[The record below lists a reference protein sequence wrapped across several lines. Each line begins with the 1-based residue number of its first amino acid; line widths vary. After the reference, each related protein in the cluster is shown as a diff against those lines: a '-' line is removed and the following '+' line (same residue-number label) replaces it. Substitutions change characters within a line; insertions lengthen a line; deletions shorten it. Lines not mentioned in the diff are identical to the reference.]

1 MKKICVVGS
10 INVDMVTLMSRF
22 PKPGETVPGKEFN
35 TFPGGKG
42 ANQAVAARKLGGNVK
57 ILGCVGNDGFGREMV
72 DMFNNLGIDTSSVK
86 IETTV
91 STGTA
96 TILVSGDGQNSII
109 VTPGANNYLTADY
122 VEKNIDA
129 VRECDI
135 LLVQLEIPIETV
147 IYTIKKVSELKK
159 LVIFDPAPVRP
170 LPDDL
175 FHYIDI
181 ITPNETE
188 LEGLTSINIKSENDR
203 KAAAQILLE
212 KGVKTV
218 INKAGGKGAYVFT
231 SDGCRHVP
239 TYEVDVVDT
248 TAAGDTFNAALVV
261 GLSMN
266 KSIEESM
273 VIANAAAAISV
284 TKMGAQS
291 TMPDWDQCTSL
302 IKSKKGLNY

>member
-10 INVDMVTLMSRF
+10 INVDMVTSMDRF

-57 ILGCVGNDGFGREMV
+57 ILGCVGSDSFGREMI
-72 DMFNNLGIDTSSVK
+72 DMFNNLGIDTSALKFEDS
-86 IETTV
+86 V

-96 TILVSGDGQNSII
+96 TILVSGNGQNSII
-109 VTPGANNYLTADY
+109 VTPGANNYVTSDY
-122 VEKNIDA
+122 VEKNIDTI
-129 VRECDI
+129 RESDI
-135 LLVQLEIPIETV
+135 LMVQLEIPVETV
-147 IYTIKKVSELKK
+147 IYAIKKATELKK

-170 LPDDL
+170 LPDDI
-175 FHYIDI
+175 FPYIDI

-188 LEGLTSINIKSENDR
+188 LEGLTCMNIKSEKDR
-203 KAAAQILLE
+203 KAAVQILLE

-218 INKAGGKGAYVFT
+218 INKAGSKGAYIFT
-231 SDGCRHVP
+231 KNGFKHVP
-239 TYEVDVVDT
+239 TYEVDAVDT
-248 TAAGDTFNAALVV
+248 TAAGDTFNAGLAV
-261 GLSMN
+261 GISMD

-273 VIANAAAAISV
+273 VIANAAAAISI

-291 TMPDWDQCTSL
+291 AMPDWDQCMSL
-302 IKSKKGLNY
+302 INSNRINN